1 MHVFFKNNFFYCNRL
16 LFFFFNT
23 AFPHGTSQ
31 DRRLERN
38 QLILIDTGGDLYN
51 YQSDISRTLTIDFD
65 AMSQKQKDIWNL
77 VKQAQTAALN
87 TIRPGVSCL
96 AVEDAARQVIINGGY
111 GPDYQYFSHRLGH
124 GIGIQGHE
132 EPYLVRNNTMI
143 LQPGMTFS
151 VEPGIYIPNEVE
163 K

>member
-1 MHVFFKNNFFYCNRL
+1 
-16 LFFFFNT
+16 
-23 AFPHGTSQ
+23 
-31 DRRLERN
+31 
-38 QLILIDTGGDLYN
+38 
-51 YQSDISRTLTIDFD
+51 
-65 AMSQKQKDIWNL
+65 MSQKQKDIWNL